1 MSTKPLRPTSS
12 SHPVSVTDTHSF
24 DSSTSIIHHVLG
36 HVSLGKVELDRELLP
51 TSWFSRLPMLS
62 TDFTVSSRLSRPVI
76 SVANKKG
83 EIKGHLHT

>member
-36 HVSLGKVELDRELLP
+36 HVSLGNWTGSCFPLP
-51 TSWFSRLPMLS
+51 GSLVSQCYQLISRLVLDYLGPL
-62 TDFTVSSRLSRPVI
+62 FRYFGG
-76 SVANKKG
+76 K
-83 EIKGHLHT
+83 